1 MIIKNF
7 EFNKLNLEKHKIFL
21 FYGKNEGFV
30 NEFIEKYFT
39 KNINFETIKYNEDEF
54 LKNSQTILSEM
65 MNNSFFENKKSYIVS
80 RVSDK
85 IIKIIEEINSK
96 KLMMFK

>member
-1 MIIKNF
+1 
-7 EFNKLNLEKHKIFL
+7 
-21 FYGKNEGFV
+21 
-30 NEFIEKYFT
+30 
-39 KNINFETIKYNEDEF
+39 
-54 LKNSQTILSEM
+54 M

-96 KLMMFK
+96 KIDDVQIILKSGLLDKRSKLRSLFEKSKIFSNSSFLRR